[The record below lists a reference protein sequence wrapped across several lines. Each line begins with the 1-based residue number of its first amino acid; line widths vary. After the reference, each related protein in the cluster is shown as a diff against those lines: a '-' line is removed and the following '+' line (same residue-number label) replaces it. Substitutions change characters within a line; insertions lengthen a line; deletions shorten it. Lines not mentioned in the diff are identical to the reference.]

1 MPLGNRGEPTRL
13 EWGMAETMKYLMVV
27 FFLLD
32 GQWVEG
38 ESSKGWGA
46 MPYATESA
54 CLASKARAETLQAN
68 VKRTNPRAIDKRF
81 ECIAEQ
87 PGSPDSSG

>member
-1 MPLGNRGEPTRL
+1 MVEII
-13 EWGMAETMKYLMVV
+13 KFLMVV

-38 ESSKGWGA
+38 EASKGWGPV
-46 MPYATESA
+46 PYATEEA
-54 CLASKARAETLQAN
+54 CLTSKARAEAIQSNL
-68 VKRTNPRAIDKRF
+68 KRTDPRAVEKRF

-87 PGSPDSSG
+87 TGSTD

>member
-1 MPLGNRGEPTRL
+1 
-13 EWGMAETMKYLMVV
+13 MKFLMVV

-38 ESSKGWGA
+38 EASEGWGPL
-46 MPYATESA
+46 PYAAEAA
-54 CLASKARAETLQAN
+54 CLTGKARAETIQAN
-68 VKRTNPRAIDKRF
+68 LRQTNPQAVDTRF

-87 PGSPDSSG
+87 TGSSDRQPSRRA

>member
-1 MPLGNRGEPTRL
+1 MAPVNRKSRQTDKAPGL
-13 EWGMAETMKYLMVV
+13 AAGAMKYFMVV

-38 ESSKGWGA
+38 EASKGWGPV
-46 MPYATESA
+46 PYATEAA
-54 CLASKARAETLQAN
+54 CLASKARAETIQASL
-68 VKRTNPRAIDKRF
+68 KQTNPRAVDKRF

-87 PGSPDSSG
+87 TGSNN

>member
-1 MPLGNRGEPTRL
+1 MRRAGETI
-13 EWGMAETMKYLMVV
+13 KFLMVV

-38 ESSKGWGA
+38 EASKGWGA
-46 MPYATESA
+46 FPYATEDA
-54 CLASKARAETLQAN
+54 CLASKARAEAIQAN
-68 VKRTNPRAIDKRF
+68 LKQTNPRAVEKRF

-87 PGSPDSSG
+87 TGSND

>member
-1 MPLGNRGEPTRL
+1 MN
-13 EWGMAETMKYLMVV
+13 YLMVV

-38 ESSKGWGA
+38 EASKGWGPV
-46 MPYATESA
+46 PYATEEA
-54 CLASKARAETLQAN
+54 CWASKARAEDIHASLMQA
-68 VKRTNPRAIDKRF
+68 NPRALDKRF

-87 PGSPDSSG
+87 PG

>member
-1 MPLGNRGEPTRL
+1 MRR
-13 EWGMAETMKYLMVV
+13 AVETMKFLMVV

-38 ESSKGWGA
+38 EASKGWGA
-46 MPYATESA
+46 FPYATEEA
-54 CLASKARAETLQAN
+54 CLASKARAEDIQAN
-68 VKRTNPRAIDKRF
+68 LKQTNPRAVEKRF

-87 PGSPDSSG
+87 TGSND